1 MTFTFETELNNDG
14 WMGALLIPEDIG
26 EQLELLKVKR
36 VVAEVSAND
45 SDITLYAGVIK
56 KKGLRYLMCSKAN
69 KKLLGI
75 EEGDSVHIEMSEDV
89 SKYQAPMTDELEAV
103 LMSDYDAYTIFEK
116 LLPGKQR
123 NIIFMIYLVKD
134 SQKRVDIAINAME
147 NLKIGNLNP
156 NKFQKLYLN

>member
-26 EQLELLKVKR
+26 EQLDLSKIKR
-36 VVAEVSAND
+36 VVAQVSANTID
-45 SDITLYAGVIK
+45 LTIYAGVIK
-56 KKGLRYLMCSKAN
+56 KKGLRYLMFSKAN

-75 EEGDSVHIEMSEDV
+75 EEGDPVQINMTEDV
-89 SKYQAPMTDELEAV
+89 SKYQAPMTEELEAV
-103 LMSDYDAYTIFEK
+103 LMSDYEAFEIFEK

-123 NIIFMIYLVKD
+123 NIIFMVYGVKD

-156 NKFQKLYLN
+156 NKFEKLHLN